1 LAGPCAFGIGYWA
14 LGIDM
19 DLKRITI
26 AIAVALLVAAAASAQ
41 TRGMGRVAGKVT
53 DESGKAIEGV
63 TVRGTIAAGGSPV
76 ATKTNSKGDWTLAGI
91 APGTWN
97 IDFEKQGWEP
107 RSISVP
113 VAELTHIPPVEVKM
127 KPAAAKVDPNVE
139 IQAELQNAATLLNE
153 RKFADARAIYES
165 LLAKYPQVYQLHPLI
180 ARTWHAEKNIDKA
193 IEHLRIAS
201 EKMPA
206 NVETRLLL
214 GNTLIEAGKVDEGKQ
229 ILAGIDPAKITDPT
243 VLLNVGITLI
253 NQGKAADALTYLD
266 QVVTRF
272 PAQADGYYYRGITY
286 LQLQKNVEAK
296 ADLEKFV
303 GLASPDAP
311 ELPMAKKILEQLK

>member
-1 LAGPCAFGIGYWA
+1 
-14 LGIDM
+14 M
-19 DLKRITI
+19 VRRIP
-26 AIAVALLVAAAASAQ
+26 AAVAMLSLVAAWGMEVTASQ

-53 DESGKAIEGV
+53 DESGKGIEGV

-76 ATKTNSKGDWTLAGI
+76 TTKSNSKGDWVLAGI

-97 IDFEKQGWEP
+97 IDFEKAGWEP
-107 RSISVP
+107 RNISVP
-113 VAELTHIPPVEVKM
+113 VVELTMNPPIQVKL
-127 KPAAAKVDPNVE
+127 KPAAARADPNVE
-139 IQAELQNAATLLNE
+139 IRAEMERAATLMNQ

-165 LLAKYPQVYQLHPLI
+165 LLAKYPDLYQLHPAI
-180 ARTWHAEKNIDKA
+180 ARTWHGDKNLDKT

-201 EKMPA
+201 EKMPDS
-206 NVETRLLL
+206 VETKLLL
-214 GNTLIEAGKVDEGKQ
+214 GNTLVEAGKTDEGKQ
-229 ILAGIDPAKITDPT
+229 ILSTIDSSKITDPA
-243 VLLNVGITLI
+243 VFLNVGITLV
-253 NQGKAADALTYLD
+253 NQGKAVDALTYFD

-286 LQLQKNVEAK
+286 LQLQKTAEAK

>member
-1 LAGPCAFGIGYWA
+1 
-14 LGIDM
+14 M
-19 DLKRITI
+19 DLKRVAT
-26 AIAVALLVAAAASAQ
+26 AIAAALLLAAAGSAQ
-41 TRGMGRVAGKVT
+41 TRGMGRVNGKVA
-53 DESGKAIEGV
+53 DESGKGIEGV
-63 TVRGTIAAGGSPV
+63 NVRATLAAGGDPV
-76 ATKTNSKGDWTLAGI
+76 TAKTNRKGEWVLAGI

-97 IDFEKQGWEP
+97 IDFEKEGWEP
-107 RSISVP
+107 RNISLP
-113 VAELTHIPPVEVKM
+113 VAELTRIPPVEITM
-127 KPAAAKVDPNVE
+127 KPAAAKIDPNVE
-139 IQAELQNAATLLNE
+139 IKAELQKAATLLNE

-165 LLAKYPQVYQLHPLI
+165 LLAKYPEVHQLHPLI
-180 ARTWHAEKNIDKA
+180 ARTWHAEKNLDKA

-201 EKMPA
+201 EKIPD
-206 NVETRLLL
+206 NVETKLLL
-214 GNTLIEAGKVDEGKQ
+214 GNTLVEAGKVDEGKQ
-229 ILAGIDPAKITDPT
+229 ILSSIDPARITDPT

-253 NQGKAADALTYLD
+253 NQGKAQDGLTYLD

-286 LQLQKNVEAK
+286 LQLQKNAEAK

>member
-1 LAGPCAFGIGYWA
+1 MRKLTAF
-14 LGIDM
+14 M
-19 DLKRITI
+19 
-26 AIAVALLVAAAASAQ
+26 VLLVVSIGFSSSALSQ

-53 DESGKAIEGV
+53 DERGKGIEGV
-63 TVRGTIAAGGSPV
+63 TVRGTIAAGGSPIT
-76 ATKTNSKGDWTLAGI
+76 TKSNSKGDWVLAGI

-97 IDFEKQGWEP
+97 IDFEKAGWEP
-107 RSISVP
+107 RNISVP
-113 VAELTHIPPVEVKM
+113 VVELTMNPPIEVKL

-139 IQAELQNAATLLNE
+139 LQAELQKAASLLNE

-165 LLAKYPQVYQLHPLI
+165 LLAKYPQVYQLHPMI
-180 ARTWHAEKNIDKA
+180 ARTWHGEKNLDKA

-201 EKMPA
+201 EKMPD
-206 NVETRLLL
+206 NVEAKLLL

-266 QVVTRF
+266 QVVSRF

-286 LQLQKNVEAK
+286 LQLQKNAEAK
-296 ADLEKFV
+296 VDLEKFV